1 MTKLM
6 PLVYTKL
13 AKLQGKALW
22 MCLLSAYVC
31 KGDDLE
37 LTTRSD
43 EAIIYWFFEAYFEN
57 DWKHN
62 IEMDLAKMNNP
73 DCKPEANRTKR
84 QGCPH
89 ASKNM
94 VEKYYDWR
102 NKIALKRSDKSK
114 EALSW
119 NLAVRNYAQKKYEE
133 QLAHTKQN
141 RVQYEEN
148 REAAAEGTRDPGI
161 VPGTNG
167 MSWSKFDFIMPASAV
182 RGAVSI

>member
-1 MTKLM
+1 
-6 PLVYTKL
+6 L

-22 MCLLSAYVC
+22 TCLLSAYEC

-73 DCKPEANRTKR
+73 SCEPEAKQTKQ

-94 VEKYYDWR
+94 VENYYDWR
-102 NKIALKRSDKSK
+102 NKIALKRSKKSK
-114 EALSW
+114 EGLSW
-119 NLAVRNYAQKKYEE
+119 DLAVKNYAQKKYEG
-133 QLAHTKQN
+133 QLTSEKQN

-148 REAAAEGTRDPGI
+148 REAAAEGTRDCPRYKWNELEQI
-161 VPGTNG
+161 
-167 MSWSKFDFIMPASAV
+167 
-182 RGAVSI
+182 

>member
-1 MTKLM
+1 
-6 PLVYTKL
+6 
-13 AKLQGKALW
+13 
-22 MCLLSAYVC
+22 LLSAYEC

-62 IEMDLAKMNNP
+62 ITTDLAKMNNP
-73 DCKPEANRTKR
+73 DCEPEAKSTKR

-94 VEKYYDWR
+94 VENYYNWR
-102 NKIALKRSDKSK
+102 NKIALKRSNSKSK

-119 NLAVRNYAQKKYEE
+119 DLAVRNYAQKKYEE

-141 RVQYEEN
+141 QVQYEEN
-148 REAAAEGTRDPGI
+148 GEAAAEGTRDHGI
-161 VPGTNG
+161 VPGTTG

-182 RGAVSI
+182 CGAASI